1 MDSYAAAGLEA
12 GVPGYMRKREPKIS
26 KASTDYSADF
36 STASVDVVK
45 ARKVVYPFSKD
56 KRGTAVRAGV
66 DKTYDPKYTVTD
78 AHVGT
83 PNIAKTSRPE
93 TSLVQPVTDI
103 IYDTKDTLTKQRTR
117 TSFLGTREQRP
128 ELWRNDHEDNTYN
141 PSYKRV
147 DRAVRG
153 VPALGKQEG
162 RERDIHGVK
171 MMDKF
176 YEVKGKEKNQVSTSF
191 CSVSN
196 PRASGVGDMA
206 REMDFLIHQTEKAC
220 EDIDAAIAKYRS
232 RAAMM

>member
-1 MDSYAAAGLEA
+1 MQQQGWR
-12 GVPGYMRKREPKIS
+12 PGCRGTCGSGSRRYRRRAQI
-26 KASTDYSADF
+26 
-36 STASVDVVK
+36 TASVDVVK

-66 DKTYDPKYTVTD
+66 DKVCEQNKCILSILIIIIIAVAVLLFRGGQTYDPKYTVTD

-206 REMDFLIHQTEKAC
+206 REMDFLIHQTE
-220 EDIDAAIAKYRS
+220 
-232 RAAMM
+232 